1 MQVRIKNFNNNIYYD
16 GGIPMKVT
24 DTFPMPNTSGTIML
38 YENANSDYD
47 MVLDESKE
55 SESINT
61 IDIEL
66 LIDEKYSNDINSSNP
81 LYMKLVIS

>member
-1 MQVRIKNFNNNIYYD
+1 
-16 GGIPMKVT
+16 
-24 DTFPMPNTSGTIML
+24 MPNTSGTIML

-61 IDIEL
+61 IDIEIM
-66 LIDEKYSNDINSSNP
+66 IDEKYSNDINSSNP
-81 LYMKLVIS
+81 LYIKLVIS